1 MKKLMLALSLAAST
15 TLGGCVIAVGPDGFD
30 SGDHVSRR
38 DSKMRERIAEL
49 PLGQS
54 MAMVRDELGEPEFS
68 EAFTGKDGEY
78 RVYFYRTHRTKSD
91 GDTSRDQAVFDSGRT
106 RLVENELLESH
117 HSDSSVET
125 ALNQT

>member
-38 DSKMRERIAEL
+38 DSKMRERLAEL

-91 GDTSRDQAVFDSGRT
+91 GDTTRDETTPLVFRDGK
-106 RLVENELLESH
+106 LIAFGADAYQL
-117 HSDSSVET
+117 
-125 ALNQT
+125 ALRN